1 MKFCRCKRDSAFTLL
16 EVVVGLTLMASVLV
30 GSLLAFSAHQKQRR
44 HAEAKLAAVS
54 LADQM
59 LHQFTASRDGIP
71 ALGRGPIPG
80 NPTWFW
86 RTSVVGTRAPAQVLL
101 KVIRLELI
109 ELTDEGSQRPLVTV
123 DVVEPID
130 P

>member
-80 NPTWFW
+80 KPTWFW
-86 RTSVVGTRAPAQVLL
+86 RTSVVGTQAPAEVLL
-101 KVIRLELI
+101 KVIRLEII

>member
-1 MKFCRCKRDSAFTLL
+1 MRFFRCKRNSAFTLL

-80 NPTWFW
+80 KPTWFW
-86 RTSVVGTRAPAQVLL
+86 RTSVVGTRAPAEVLL
-101 KVIRLELI
+101 KVIRLEII